1 MAAFCKTCGAKLDAD
16 AAFCPSCGQPVPQ
29 EAPPQKQFCRSCGA
43 ELAPGSA
50 FCPVCGARQQGSAPA
65 QQPAPQAAP
74 TVRPNIAPA
83 AAHSSSASRGPAA
96 QQRPGA
102 PNRSSARV
110 QPPAGGGK
118 KRGGKGLIL
127 LAVLVV
133 LGVFAF
139 TAFKSPGFL
148 VKDKRPDYEF
158 YVRPSARPAASPSQR
173 PQATESGKISAG
185 MPSITLC
192 GVTVDADPAMLASG
206 VHIREVSVSSY
217 GSGTE
222 NGVSFDSYELRMGGD
237 FERPVEVTFPCRI
250 DGDTDVSV
258 EHYEDGAWTPLL
270 SFVDASAGTVSA
282 YFASF
287 SPARV
292 VYRPADINPSLYYVE
307 TDPEEPWVQT
317 LRVKDNY
324 WAILRRTSP
333 SVYGPEVTRFIDDP
347 NNYSLPAP
355 KLDPNMELTAA
366 YDAYMQSNQLW
377 GFVDPLINMGIET
390 LPYTSKSRI
399 VSFMID
405 HSGKLSSAM
414 NAIPFVTMGAQ
425 LAYDLKAGT
434 MDSAGVNLYKNMIG
448 ASGTIYSLCTGYSNI
463 GFSLA
468 FLGVSVFGM
477 ELDYFVDAAKAAQTE
492 NIRDVY
498 KAYYEK
504 VEPFDD
510 DHWYLVF
517 EEAYR
522 DAGGDPDKAMAQ
534 VKQAVDDYCGKFWT
548 EVYKDSNDAL
558 IFAATDAGYKN
569 VFMNATEEQKKAL
582 TEQQKQE
589 VWRLIETKSMKK
601 IRRFLLAKLQ
611 ENTGKQLDQIVRDY
625 NLTLR
630 VTIRETVNLESTDVA
645 KYSGCVL
652 ALGCGGEPLPGWS
665 YAVPE
670 DTEDGWSVDFRATVY
685 GYLRMG
691 MPDQVLVYASE
702 DDLRSGGEPLLME
715 DFVPAMEGNRETT
728 VELGSGGSISK
739 VTCYFP
745 AINADDPFS
754 LNITLEGGAFYGT
767 YHEGSRLAGQV
778 KRGDSVTVSVT
789 SSDGRRVWVVDEYV
803 DSPKNWFDYTDFPND
818 ARKVISTDGRND
830 EYCFVFIFCQPPSTE
845 DRPGTGGACFTFR
858 LELVTEYTKHSL
870 PEFEFDYR

>member
-1 MAAFCKTCGAKLDAD
+1 MAAFCKYCGAKLDAD
-16 AAFCPSCGQPVPQ
+16 ASFCPSCGKALPR

-50 FCPVCGARQQGSAPA
+50 FCPVCGARQQGSAQA
-65 QQPAPQAAP
+65 QQPAPP
-74 TVRPNIAPA
+74 VRPNPVPA
-83 AAHSSSASRGPAA
+83 AVHSSSAARGAAPPA
-96 QQRPGA
+96 A

-110 QPPAGGGK
+110 PPPAGGGK
-118 KRGGKGLIL
+118 KRRGKGLIL

-148 VKDKRPDYEF
+148 VKDKRPDYGF

-206 VHIREVSVSSY
+206 VHIREVSVSTY

-258 EHYEDGAWTPLL
+258 EHYEDGEWVPLL

-282 YFASF
+282 YFGSF

-292 VYRPADINPSLYYVE
+292 VYRPADVNPSLYYVE

-366 YDAYMQSNQLW
+366 YDAYMQANQLW

-477 ELDYFVDAAKAAQTE
+477 ELDYFVDAARAAQEE

-510 DHWYLVF
+510 DHWYRVF

-522 DAGGDPDKAMAQ
+522 DAGGDPDKAMAR

-548 EVYKDSNDAL
+548 EVYKDSNDDL

-611 ENTGKQLDQIVRDY
+611 ENTAKQLDQVVRDY

-630 VTIRETVNLESTDVA
+630 FTIRETVNLESTDVA

-652 ALGCGGEPLPGWS
+652 ALGCGGELLPGWS
-665 YAVPE
+665 YTVPE

-685 GYLRMG
+685 GYLRLG

-702 DDLRSGGEPLLME
+702 DDLRSGASPLLVKGF
-715 DFVPAMEGNRETT
+715 DPDLKGSRVAT
-728 VELGSGGSISK
+728 VELSGDRNVFTFETGVSQTFNGYP
-739 VTCYFP
+739 VEGDY
-745 AINADDPFS
+745 
-754 LNITLEGGAFYGT
+754 TLTIEGGVLYYDEEQRQLLGQAKPGET
-767 YHEGSRLAGQV
+767 ITVTVISADGQEGWIWNVGHGKFVLGKMDISVSQDWREFTLLAGPYIPEM
-778 KRGDSVTVSVT
+778 GDFNTCDFFTTRFSVV
-789 SSDGRRVWVVDEYV
+789 E
-803 DSPKNWFDYTDFPND
+803 
-818 ARKVISTDGRND
+818 
-830 EYCFVFIFCQPPSTE
+830 
-845 DRPGTGGACFTFR
+845 
-858 LELVTEYTKHSL
+858 EYTQAPLSIW
-870 PEFEFDYR
+870 D

>member
-1 MAAFCKTCGAKLDAD
+1 MAAFCKYCGAKLDAD
-16 AAFCPSCGQPVPQ
+16 AAFCPSCGKALPR

-50 FCPVCGARQQGSAPA
+50 FCPVCGARQQGSAQA
-65 QQPAPQAAP
+65 QQPAPP
-74 TVRPNIAPA
+74 VRPNPVPA
-83 AAHSSSASRGPAA
+83 AVHSSSAARGASPQA
-96 QQRPGA
+96 A

-118 KRGGKGLIL
+118 KRKGKGLIL

-148 VKDKRPDYEF
+148 VKDKRPDPFAVLHTWPAGY
-158 YVRPSARPAASPSQR
+158 RPTAAPTERPGD
-173 PQATESGKISAG
+173 TESGKISAG

-206 VHIREVSVSSY
+206 VHIREVSVSTY

-222 NGVSFDSYELRMGGD
+222 NGVSFDSYELRMGGA
-237 FERPVEVTFPCRI
+237 FERPVEVTFPCRV

-258 EHYEDGAWTPLL
+258 EHYEDGEWVPLL

-282 YFASF
+282 YFGSF

-292 VYRPADINPSLYYVE
+292 VYRPADVNPSLYYVE

-405 HSGKLSSAM
+405 HSGKLSNAM

-477 ELDYFVDAAKAAQTE
+477 ELDYFVDAARAAQEE

-522 DAGGDPDKAMAQ
+522 DAGGDPDKAMAR

-548 EVYKDSNDAL
+548 EVYKDANDDL

-589 VWRLIETKSMKK
+589 VWHLIETKSIKK

-611 ENTGKQLDQIVRDY
+611 ENTAKQLDQVVRDY

-630 VTIRETVNLESTDVA
+630 FTIRETVNLESTDVA

-652 ALGCGGEPLPGWS
+652 ALGCGGELLPGWS
-665 YAVPE
+665 YTVPE
-670 DTEDGWSVDFRATVY
+670 DTEDGWTVDFRATVY
-685 GYLRMG
+685 GYLRLG

-702 DDLRSGGEPLLME
+702 DDLRSGASPLLVKGF
-715 DFVPAMEGNRETT
+715 DPAMEGNRETT
-728 VELGSGGSISK
+728 VELGSGTNVCKVK
-739 VTCYFP
+739 VTMPDHSFTVTVQGGVCYETAP
-745 AINADDPFS
+745 AAVALYGELDGHLLRGQLKKGEAVTVTVTGADDES
-754 LNITLEGGAFYGT
+754 IWIADL
-767 YHEGSRLAGQV
+767 R
-778 KRGDSVTVSVT
+778 D
-789 SSDGRRVWVVDEYV
+789 DGI
-803 DSPKNWFDYTDFPND
+803 KNMFDPANYPND
-818 ARKVISTDGRND
+818 RKKEFTAEGDISGLSILVIREFAEGAAYIDFAIHLKIVDR
-830 EYCFVFIFCQPPSTE
+830 YTE
-845 DRPGTGGACFTFR
+845 SP
-858 LELVTEYTKHSL
+858 V
-870 PEFEFDYR
+870 PEFESVYKP

>member
-1 MAAFCKTCGAKLDAD
+1 MAAFCKYCGAKLDAD
-16 AAFCPSCGQPVPQ
+16 AAFCPSCGKALPR

-50 FCPVCGARQQGSAPA
+50 FCPVCGARQQGSAQA
-65 QQPAPQAAP
+65 QQPAPP
-74 TVRPNIAPA
+74 VRPNPVPA
-83 AAHSSSASRGPAA
+83 AVHSSSAARGASPQA
-96 QQRPGA
+96 A

-110 QPPAGGGK
+110 PPPAGGGK
-118 KRGGKGLIL
+118 KRRGKGLIL

-148 VKDKRPDYEF
+148 VKDKRPDPFAVLHTWPADY
-158 YVRPSARPAASPSQR
+158 RPTAAPTERPGD
-173 PQATESGKISAG
+173 TESGTVSADRNTV
-185 MPSITLC
+185 TLC
-192 GVTVDADPAMLASG
+192 GVTVDVDPYMLASG
-206 VHIREVSVSSY
+206 SREVSVSAY

-258 EHYEDGAWTPLL
+258 EHYEDGEWVPLL

-282 YFASF
+282 YFGSF

-292 VYRPADINPSLYYVE
+292 VYRPADVNPSLYYVE

-366 YDAYMQSNQLW
+366 YDAYMQANQLW
-377 GFVDPLINMGIET
+377 GFVDPLINMGIEA

-425 LAYDLKAGT
+425 LAYDLKAGI
-434 MDSAGVNLYKNMIG
+434 MDSAGVDLYKNMIG
-448 ASGTIYSLCTGYSNI
+448 ASGTIYSLCTGYSNV

-477 ELDYFVDAAKAAQTE
+477 ELDYFVDAARTAQEE

-522 DAGGDPDKAMAQ
+522 DAGGDPDKAMAR

-548 EVYKDSNDAL
+548 EVYKDANDDL

-601 IRRFLLAKLQ
+601 IQRFLLAKLQ
-611 ENTGKQLDQIVRDY
+611 ENTGKQLDQVVRDY
-625 NLTLR
+625 NLALR

-702 DDLRSGGEPLLME
+702 DDLRSGASPLLVKGF
-715 DFVPAMEGNRETT
+715 DPDLKGSRIAT
-728 VELGSGGSISK
+728 VELSGDRNVFTFEASVSR
-739 VTCYFP
+739 T
-745 AINADDPFS
+745 
-754 LNITLEGGAFYGT
+754 LNGYPVEGDYTLIIEGGVLYYDEEQRLLLGQAKPGET
-767 YHEGSRLAGQV
+767 ITVTVISADGQEGWIWNVGHGKFVLGKMDIAVSQDWSVFTLLAGPYISEM
-778 KRGDSVTVSVT
+778 GDFITYDFFMT
-789 SSDGRRVWVVDEYV
+789 RFYVVE
-803 DSPKNWFDYTDFPND
+803 
-818 ARKVISTDGRND
+818 
-830 EYCFVFIFCQPPSTE
+830 
-845 DRPGTGGACFTFR
+845 
-858 LELVTEYTKHSL
+858 EYTKAPLSSW
-870 PEFEFDYR
+870 D

>member
-1 MAAFCKTCGAKLDAD
+1 MAAFCKYCGAKLDAD
-16 AAFCPSCGQPVPQ
+16 AAFCPSCGKALPR

-50 FCPVCGARQQGSAPA
+50 FCPVCGARQQGSAQA
-65 QQPAPQAAP
+65 QQPAPP
-74 TVRPNIAPA
+74 VRPNIAPA

-96 QQRPGA
+96 HQQPGA

-110 QPPAGGGK
+110 PPPAGGGK
-118 KRGGKGLIL
+118 KRRGKGLIL

-148 VKDKRPDYEF
+148 VKDKRPDYGF

-206 VHIREVSVSSY
+206 VHIREVSVSTY

-258 EHYEDGAWTPLL
+258 EHYEDGEWVPLL

-282 YFASF
+282 YFGSL

-292 VYRPADINPSLYYVE
+292 VYRPADVNPSLYYVE

-366 YDAYMQSNQLW
+366 YDAYMQANQLW

-448 ASGTIYSLCTGYSNI
+448 ASGTVYSLCTGYSNI

-477 ELDYFVDAAKAAQTE
+477 ELDYFVDAAKAAQAE

-569 VFMNATEEQKKAL
+569 VFMNASEEQKKAL

-611 ENTGKQLDQIVRDY
+611 ENTAKQLDQIVRDY

-702 DDLRSGGEPLLME
+702 ADLRSGEEPLLVRSF
-715 DFVPAMEGNRETT
+715 DPDLKGSRVAT
-728 VELGSGGSISK
+728 VELSGDRNVCTIKGVVNDFDYTVI
-739 VTCYFP
+739 
-745 AINADDPFS
+745 I
-754 LNITLEGGAFYGT
+754 EGGVVYELS
-767 YHEGSRLAGQV
+767 EGRIYGQV
-778 KRGDSVTVSVT
+778 KPGETITISVTAPGGHT
-789 SSDGRRVWVVDEYV
+789 YWIIDEYGG
-803 DSPKNWFDYTDFPND
+803 DGFNYLDYPGKREFY
-818 ARKVISTDGRND
+818 ISGNKTRLFYTVNRQLGESQLGALCEMIYFTVVENYTETPVSSL
-830 EYCFVFIFCQPPSTE
+830 EY
-845 DRPGTGGACFTFR
+845 
-858 LELVTEYTKHSL
+858 
-870 PEFEFDYR
+870 